1 MSSSLGWT
9 EKQRKLKQHARET
22 AARRRKWEKIAAD
35 QEAEEEDKLKKAL
48 EKRRRELDSKNRYL
62 RQPLAKPPPAK
73 RSFLTKGSK
82 RCARAGVDG
91 HNDAA
96 LTNHRRVAT
105 RPGASQ
111 ADKREGREILKA
123 FIREKREALKGSTK
137 AVDDGACEAAVT
149 VAAPRAKWKNLKEEA
164 NTGLESILSRYSC
177 QPRAEEEE
185 AGATH
190 GGRRYLREVQENR
203 FSGGETLAEEP
214 SSPRKPPRPPQ
225 KKSTGEELGIAAA
238 REQVEDNENNEN
250 NHCPG
255 PTSLRRGCVST
266 ARHRP
271 TPLMFAADSLD
282 GSAVELSV
290 PKDDS
295 LEAVDVDRGGQQEQA
310 SQKGT
315 TVLQDLI
322 DLRSIDATSGEGYG
336 ATTTTTQ
343 EEGHRKN
350 VDVGMDAVLLH
361 DSLDVYDKMDS
372 TVLEEGSSNHGEEEE
387 VPDVSGSVLELK
399 YFGDLAAKRSAAPSS
414 ASESVPPPSG
424 TVDARKEKD
433 MEKSL
438 AWWCDAED
446 VAANQGE
453 KADSGRVFHPEL
465 EWGEGSLA
473 STVNNKNKLP
483 KNDARQSRYNAW
495 GGDRLVND
503 LLAGAL
509 NAAPPMVKPLP
520 AQNVVCMRQASSEYT
535 YQSPRKPMA
544 PSDFVSLTDQSLGSV
559 VKSKLKSTRTP
570 SIEKRAGLAAEN
582 EGRMQA
588 FSEKAKQKEVLQKKR
603 QKPRQQ
609 MEQGIEGPLMCKG
622 SYAQSV
628 QDKVYSLEM
637 MASKSKAGQGR
648 AKAKDKVARASP
660 KASNQGP
667 SAEPQRRQASATV
680 AWEAR
685 GPMPSRS
692 RSPEKPTKTRQY
704 KHISPA
710 DMEAFTKPS
719 VVRFADR
726 VRDEQGMV
734 TTLSMEESRLKQ
746 SLARLDREYLQLG
759 GGRKKDHRHPVDV
772 KVVERQGGL
781 TEEGLLAS
789 LQRLDLHLKE
799 FSRSPCKQ
807 TSERET
813 KGAPQGDHS
822 PREIPGEPGVTLTTQ
837 HGFKRRDVVLRQDHL
852 HLPLDDVVVAK
863 RPQQEKHLKSGFVY
877 RNLAKA
883 APVLSGNPQ
892 GNPAGLNDRRGNVG
906 LTNGKTGSVGALGKP
921 SVPTATDCGAT
932 SKGEGSNPPADFG
945 GQKLK
950 AISRKNHAVRMHLGD
965 SGGKIVLSQAAKE
978 LLL

>member
-1 MSSSLGWT
+1 MSSLGWT

-82 RCARAGVDG
+82 RCARAGVDR
-91 HNDAA
+91 HDDAA
-96 LTNHRRVAT
+96 LTNQRGMAT
-105 RPGASQ
+105 RPEVSK
-111 ADKREGREILKA
+111 ADKREGRENLKA
-123 FIREKREALKGSTK
+123 FIREKREALKGSK
-137 AVDDGACEAAVT
+137 VVADGACEAAVT
-149 VAAPRAKWKNLKEEA
+149 VAAPRAQWKNLKEEA
-164 NTGLESILSRYSC
+164 NTGLESILNRYSS
-177 QPRAEEEE
+177 QPRDEE
-185 AGATH
+185 AGGPTH
-190 GGRRYLREVQENR
+190 GGQRYLREVQENH
-203 FSGGETLAEEP
+203 FSGGETLAEEL

-225 KKSTGEELGIAAA
+225 KKRSPGEVGVAAA
-238 REQVEDNENNEN
+238 REHVEDDEVCENK
-250 NHCPG
+250 HVLG

-271 TPLMFAADSLD
+271 TPLVFAADSLD

-295 LEAVDVDRGGQQEQA
+295 LEAVDGQQEQA
-310 SQKGT
+310 SQDGT

-322 DLRSIDATSGEGYG
+322 DLRSFDASGREDCGR
-336 ATTTTTQ
+336 TTTTQ
-343 EEGHRKN
+343 GEEDHRKN
-350 VDVGMDAVLLH
+350 SDAGIDAVLLH
-361 DSLDVYDKMDS
+361 DSLDFYDKCEK
-372 TVLEEGSSNHGEEEE
+372 TVLEEGSSNHGEEEG

-399 YFGDLAAKRSAAPSS
+399 YFGDLAAKRSGAPNS
-414 ASESVPPPSG
+414 ASGSIPPSG

-433 MEKSL
+433 TEKSL

-446 VAANQGE
+446 VAANHSE

-473 STVNNKNKLP
+473 NTMNNKNKLP
-483 KNDARQSRYNAW
+483 KKDARQSRYNAW
-495 GGDRLVND
+495 GGDGMVND

-509 NAAPPMVKPLP
+509 TAAPPIVKPLP
-520 AQNVVCMRQASSEYT
+520 AQNVVCMRQVSSEYT
-535 YQSPRKPMA
+535 YQSPRKPA

-582 EGRMQA
+582 EGQMQA
-588 FSEKAKQKEVLQKKR
+588 FNEKAKQKDVLQKKR

-609 MEQGIEGPLMCKG
+609 IEQGIEGPLMCKG

-637 MASKSKAGQGR
+637 MASKAKAGQGR

-667 SAEPQRRQASATV
+667 SAEPQLRQASARF
-680 AWEAR
+680 AGEAL
-685 GPMPSRS
+685 GPIMPSRS
-692 RSPEKPTKTRQY
+692 KSPEKPTMKARQY

-719 VVRFADR
+719 VVRFTDR
-726 VRDEQGMV
+726 VRDEQGVV
-734 TTLSMEESRLKQ
+734 TTLSMEENRLKQ

-759 GGRKKDHRHPVDV
+759 GGRKKDHHPVDA
-772 KVVERQGGL
+772 KVVERLGGL

-799 FSRSPCKQ
+799 FSHSPCKQ

-813 KGAPQGDHS
+813 KGTPQGGHA
-822 PREIPGEPGVTLTTQ
+822 PREIADEPGVTLTTQ
-837 HGFKRRDVVLRQDHL
+837 HGFKRRDVVLRQDRL
-852 HLPLDDVVVAK
+852 SPNGGLPLYDVAAK
-863 RPQQEKHLKSGFVY
+863 RPLQEKHLKAGFVY
-877 RNLAKA
+877 RNLAKV
-883 APVLSGNPQ
+883 APAVSGNPQ

-906 LTNGKTGSVGALGKP
+906 LTNGKTGSAGA
-921 SVPTATDCGAT
+921 SRNTPTATECGT
-932 SKGEGSNPPADFG
+932 TTKGEGSQPPDLG
-945 GQKLK
+945 GQKLT
-950 AISRKNHAVRMHLGD
+950 ATSRKNNAVRMHIGD
-965 SGGKIVLSQAAKE
+965 SGGKIVLSQAAKN